1 MWAIIHSMTGEIP
14 RNNPEKKE
22 LLDDNARKF
31 VVDTIDSE
39 FLHEHNA
46 KSFLLT
52 TDWLEMGENSEKKL
66 AHKKYESGE
75 IEILLIQK
83 FTQNGKRTVPPKEK
97 LTEEQYQEFLALSP
111 ALHVEKKRHEFDYS
125 QNGISF
131 SVKYDEFV
139 GSELRILEV
148 DAQNE
153 AERDCFEPGA
163 FPYDVTEVTGDIRYY
178 GYRVAAVL

>member
-1 MWAIIHSMTGEIP
+1 MSVEIP

-31 VVDTIDSE
+31 TLDTIDPE
-39 FLHEHNA
+39 FLQKNNT

-52 TDWLEMGENSEKKL
+52 TDWLEMDESSEKKL
-66 AHKKYESGE
+66 AHKRYGDGDV
-75 IEILLIQK
+75 EILLIQK

-97 LTEEQYQEFLALSP
+97 LTEDQYQEFLALSP
-111 ALHVEKKRHEFDYS
+111 ALRVEKMRHEFNYI

-139 GSELRILEV
+139 DSELRVLEV

-153 AERDCFEPGA
+153 AERDSFASRA
-163 FPYDVTEVTGDIRYY
+163 FPYDLTEVTGDVQYY
-178 GYRVAAVL
+178 GYRVATKL

>member
-1 MWAIIHSMTGEIP
+1 MSVEIP

-31 VVDTIDSE
+31 TLDTIDPE
-39 FLHEHNA
+39 FLQKNNT

-52 TDWLEMGENSEKKL
+52 TDWLEMDESSEKKL
-66 AHKKYESGE
+66 AHKKYKNGDV
-75 IEILLIQK
+75 EILHIQK
-83 FTQNGKRTVPPKEK
+83 FTQDGKRTVPPKEK
-97 LTEEQYQEFLALSP
+97 LTEDQYQEFLALSP
-111 ALHVEKKRHEFDYS
+111 ALRVEKIRHEFDYT

-139 GSELRILEV
+139 DSELRVLEV

-153 AERDCFEPGA
+153 AERDSFAPRA
-163 FPYDVTEVTGDIRYY
+163 FPYDLTEVTGDVQYY
-178 GYRVAAVL
+178 GYRVATKL